1 LADDRTAAF
10 SLCVAVSTIAPVC
23 HVIYQGTVS
32 SVHMTVFSDRQ
43 FTVCG
48 MLLVLCELEFSEFAF
63 NITFI
68 ELEVSSPTKLFIIC
82 LHVYSLFLRK
92 NPINI
97 VDY

>member
-48 MLLVLCELEFSEFAF
+48 MLLVLCELE
-63 NITFI
+63 
-68 ELEVSSPTKLFIIC
+68 SSPTKLFIIC